1 MHHFL
6 DSDIGTI
13 IHVAPKEEI
22 EAVLPTISDVRYI
35 GYINCDEGIRT
46 KNYVPYV
53 GIPVSNNYMQNIP
66 VEKEMW
72 KVKYPHITLSR
83 TMSADQLKI
92 IGKTIRFKLAYNY
105 NMGTNMG
112 TNMAMIHGVQYHVTR
127 WVDDAKEKAI
137 EKMTLTEF
145 ELQFAAMDLVGYPVF
160 M

>member
-1 MHHFL
+1 MVISGNLDERYKEKAYYGLLTSYMSIMKAKEVDLESNAPFPIF

-105 NMGTNMG
+105 MG
-112 TNMAMIHGVQYHVTR
+112 TNMAMIH
-127 WVDDAKEKAI
+127 
-137 EKMTLTEF
+137 
-145 ELQFAAMDLVGYPVF
+145 
-160 M
+160 